1 MPSASRRNKQTLS
14 QVLDEPFETS
24 FREFGSRSVL
34 QQGIQGIPS
43 LSVTFLLGTVR
54 STWISPPAVRAVR
67 TMMRSI
73 VQSILQSIVQ
83 SIVQSTVRVVM
94 QSVARCLRGR
104 RDGCCT
110 LPSWEKGWVLGHIP
124 GDATRGGMLPRE
136 GVPCEPCDSSIKALD
151 SNKQCGQ

>member
-54 STWISPPAVRAVR
+54 STWISPPAV
-67 TMMRSI
+67 I
-73 VQSILQSIVQ
+73 
-83 SIVQSTVRVVM
+83 QSTV
-94 QSVARCLRGR
+94 SI
-104 RDGCCT
+104 
-110 LPSWEKGWVLGHIP
+110 VLYN
-124 GDATRGGMLPRE
+124 T
-136 GVPCEPCDSSIKALD
+136 V
-151 SNKQCGQ
+151 QTQ